1 MSGKMLG
8 KRQRSQGTMLLT
20 PSMASVLSAAKQGR
34 RAAGGQGHAPSAALP
49 AGSAGMGAGGGL
61 HVQREGPGYLAEVDT
76 AAFLKNCGLCNVA
89 LGPGKDTYIYKGEVA
104 FCSEECRE
112 VVIMDDERDEQIC
125 TFVSI
130 KDTTPSAVSGGASGS
145 DQSGSSG
152 GETTVAAA

>member
-8 KRQRSQGTMLLT
+8 KRQRSQATMLRT
-20 PSMASVLSAAKQGR
+20 TSMASVPSAAKQGR
-34 RAAGGQGHAPSAALP
+34 HAAGGAGHALSAALP

-61 HVQREGPGYLAEVDT
+61 PVQREGPGYLAEVET

-112 VVIMDDERDEQIC
+112 IVIQDHERDEQIC
-125 TFVSI
+125 TFISI
-130 KDTTPSAVSGGASGS
+130 KDTTPSVSGASGS
-145 DQSGSSG
+145 DQSGSG